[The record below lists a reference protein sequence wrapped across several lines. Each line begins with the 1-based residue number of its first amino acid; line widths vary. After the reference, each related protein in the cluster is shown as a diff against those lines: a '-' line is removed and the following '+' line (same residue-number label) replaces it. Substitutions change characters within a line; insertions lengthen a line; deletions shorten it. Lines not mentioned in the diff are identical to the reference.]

1 MLQTLDGTAVD
12 AAIATLFCNGLIS
25 SHSMGVG
32 GGFLMTIYD
41 KSSKKVTTID
51 AREAAPARVS
61 LKLAAIFFLFINWQI
76 FSLVHNIGLQIQ
88 ARVGNTVKGVEKKI
102 QASSSHTSIMQIQRS
117 QWKIGLEYE
126 ISEGKSI

>member
-1 MLQTLDGTAVD
+1 MDGTAVD

-61 LKLAAIFFLFINWQI
+61 LKLAFF
-76 FSLVHNIGLQIQ
+76 
-88 ARVGNTVKGVEKKI
+88 
-102 QASSSHTSIMQIQRS
+102 SI
-117 QWKIGLEYE
+117 
-126 ISEGKSI
+126 

>member
-1 MLQTLDGTAVD
+1 M
-12 AAIATLFCNGLIS
+12 
-25 SHSMGVG
+25 
-32 GGFLMTIYD
+32 
-41 KSSKKVTTID
+41 
-51 AREAAPARVS
+51 
-61 LKLAAIFFLFINWQI
+61 NWSI

>member
-1 MLQTLDGTAVD
+1 MLQTLNGTAVD

-25 SHSMGVG
+25 SQSMGVG

-61 LKLAAIFFLFINWQI
+61 LKLAIFFLFINWQI

-88 ARVGNTVKGVEKKI
+88 IRVGNTVKGVEKKI
-102 QASSSHTSIMQIQRS
+102 
-117 QWKIGLEYE
+117 
-126 ISEGKSI
+126 

>member
-61 LKLAAIFFLFINWQI
+61 LKLAIFFY
-76 FSLVHNIGLQIQ
+76 S
-88 ARVGNTVKGVEKKI
+88 
-102 QASSSHTSIMQIQRS
+102 
-117 QWKIGLEYE
+117 
-126 ISEGKSI
+126 

>member
-1 MLQTLDGTAVD
+1 MKTKHEFSNPTFDFKVGFSTFLIKLFYFIRTRNVLQTLDGTAVD

-51 AREAAPARVS
+51 AREAAPAQVS
-61 LKLAAIFFLFINWQI
+61 CILFLF
-76 FSLVHNIGLQIQ
+76 
-88 ARVGNTVKGVEKKI
+88 KK
-102 QASSSHTSIMQIQRS
+102 
-117 QWKIGLEYE
+117 
-126 ISEGKSI
+126 

>member
-1 MLQTLDGTAVD
+1 MLQTLNGTAVD

-61 LKLAAIFFLFINWQI
+61 LKLAIFSTQI
-76 FSLVHNIGLQIQ
+76 FEMFSIQ
-88 ARVGNTVKGVEKKI
+88 KFKNKSELKILNMRLRKI

-126 ISEGKSI
+126 ISQGKSI